1 MILPFLLTY
10 SLSLLSPPT
19 SFSLNVNNI
28 ESTQG
33 QLLVAVYDRSDGYMD
48 IAKARFKKSYS
59 ISSTG
64 SIRLSLPEIPAG
76 TYAITCVHDLNGN
89 GTIDK
94 NWAGVPTEPYG
105 FSNGVR
111 PKFRAPTWEESKF
124 WFSGQTVQVKVERW

>member
-19 SFSLNVNNI
+19 SFSLNVGNI

-64 SIRLSLPEIPAG
+64 SIRLTLPELPAG